1 MAHPAFE
8 KVPFQADLKKP
19 EDGKEKYHTLS
30 GMIGRTPFVERPP
43 SEGGGFNTGMMD
55 YVSQNVTPQRSLQA
69 GVMGGA
75 LAGAAKFVPAIMKG
89 MIGMGTAEGAYN
101 LGKGINSA
109 REGLS
114 DIDEGE
120 FNEHYDY
127 PGPLGTMQALGSM
140 DSPKLREAGRH
151 IAGAVG
157 NAMDFSRAPAATPI
171 VDHRAPDRMDDLNID
186 NMALPDEEAM
196 AKLMEEMER
205 ERLKPLA
212 GAKRATDDIINRT
225 QDIKPSYRAMYER
238 AVRMQP

>member
-1 MAHPAFE
+1 MAHPAFS
-8 KVPFQADLKKP
+8 KVPFQADIKKP
-19 EDGKEKYHTLS
+19 EEGKERYHSLP
-30 GMIGRTPFVERPP
+30 GMIARTPLLSRPK
-43 SEGGGFNTGMMD
+43 SEGGGFNTGMRD
-55 YVSQNVTPQRSLQA
+55 YVSQNVTPERGIQA

-75 LAGAAKFVPAIMKG
+75 LVRAAKKIPAIMKG
-89 MIGMGTAEGAYN
+89 MIGLGTAEGTYN
-101 LGKGINSA
+101 LGKGIMSGKK
-109 REGLS
+109 GLENL
-114 DIDEGE
+114 DKTE
-120 FNEHYDY
+120 FNKHYNF
-127 PGPLGTMQALGSM
+127 PGPLGTMQALGNM
-140 DSPKLREAGRH
+140 ESPHFRKAGRH
-151 IAGAVG
+151 IAGAIG

-171 VDHRAPDRMDDLNID
+171 GDHHDPSWVDDLNID